1 MWIAGIQPCEHN
13 YLMISYRDSISR
25 KMEFG
30 LDQGHIWTLLLKE
43 EDILEVSQILDQLA
57 FRFYILMSSLTYFN
71 Y

>member
-43 EDILEVSQILDQLA
+43 EDISRGLSNTRSA
-57 FRFYILMSSLTYFN
+57 SLPFLYFN
-71 Y
+71 E